1 MLEYHQSLPTEL
13 PGFESEVGESLPLN
27 TTSNSLAKK
36 AFENINSPAVETIT
50 DTLEIPK
57 TQKISSVEAIIML
70 RRGNGFY
77 PRDNVEKNSLLGIT
91 GSSHKIKFPVIR
103 YFQEIKSHQENS
115 VSNDPVAAL
124 RSKVREFAGY
134 AKQSAMDIKMAKLF
148 ERTKVERHF
157 RDGALVSEAISAS
170 YLEDDLTTRQ
180 ALTTL
185 ARLREIDLFVQ
196 GDGEG
201 DNPLGSESGIDV
213 LGGKELT
220 ARILELLK
228 GVRISSLMDLNTRMM
243 VEEGN
248 RFTYWRDRVSETKM
262 YGSKVGSVSS
272 ELLTDLDQLR
282 PTQKT

>member
-1 MLEYHQSLPTEL
+1 MHEHGPILIDSPHS
-13 PGFESEVGESLPLN
+13 ESESGEIFQVG
-27 TTSNSLAKK
+27 TISNSLAKK
-36 AFENINSPAVETIT
+36 AFENSNSPVAETAT
-50 DTLEIPK
+50 DTLEIPE
-57 TQKISSVEAIIML
+57 TQKLSSVEAIIML

-77 PRDNVEKNSLLGIT
+77 PRDNVEKNSLLGIA

-201 DNPLGSESGIDV
+201 NNPLGSKSSIDV

-220 ARILELLK
+220 ARIFELLK
-228 GVRISSLMDLNTRMM
+228 DMRISSLMDLNTRMM
-243 VEEGN
+243 NEGN
-248 RFTYWRDRVSETKM
+248 DRFTYWRDRVSESKM
-262 YGSKVGSVSS
+262 YSKKISSVSN
-272 ELLTDLDQLR
+272 ELLNDLDELR
-282 PTQKT
+282 PTLKP